1 MHYQRSI
8 LTLCTVAV
16 LLCAA
21 PVNAGNAREML
32 QRADEAW
39 AAGNMHQAEDLFHTA
54 VERHPASVEARM
66 RLAGFYLGNLRY
78 RDSVLVYRAVIGD
91 GSAEPDVQAKAFI
104 GMGVAYL
111 HGGKRRLAHASFQ
124 EAIQLDPARKEQL
137 QALLSDL
144 ETVE

>member
-8 LTLCTVAV
+8 LTLCSVAL

-21 PVNAGNAREML
+21 PGNAGNAREML

-39 AAGNMHQAEDLFHTA
+39 AAGNIHQAEDLFHAA
-54 VERHPASVEARM
+54 VERHPASVEAQM
-66 RLAGFYLGNLRY
+66 RLAGFYLGNQRY
-78 RDSVLVYRAVIGD
+78 RDSVLAYRAVIGD

-111 HGGKRRLAHASFQ
+111 HGGNRRLAHASFQ

-137 QALLSDL
+137 QALLTDL
-144 ETVE
+144 ETVQ